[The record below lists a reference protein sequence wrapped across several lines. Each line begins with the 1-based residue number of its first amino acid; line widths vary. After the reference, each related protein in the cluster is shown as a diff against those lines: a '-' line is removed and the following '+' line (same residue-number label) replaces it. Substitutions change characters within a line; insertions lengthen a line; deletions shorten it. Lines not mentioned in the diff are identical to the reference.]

1 MLVEFTFEN
10 FRAARNEQRFS
21 MVAGTGKE
29 HRTTHVFRPHSV
41 PKDIQIPELLRS
53 TALYGANASGKTNF
67 VRAFHAFR
75 KIITESASWAPGRTI
90 PVTPFLFSDESAT
103 QPTAFEAIF
112 VNEGTRY
119 QYGFLASSKRIHE
132 EWLFAFPVGKAQ
144 RWFNREFNK
153 KSGEY
158 EVYFGPNLLGE
169 KDTWRKATRS
179 NALLLSTAVQLNSEQ
194 LLPVYQWFEDKLR
207 IVQRGGKLHPAYTL
221 EQFIGGAQKSILEFL
236 QKADFSIEDLEIEQ
250 EKAAVKDLSNEL
262 FEEILLPDGTE
273 DDGGH
278 RVRLYKVKSVHKT
291 VEGTSVSLNFKEE
304 SDGTQKMLSLAGPW
318 LDTLAN
324 GYTLVVDELHQNL
337 HPKLLEH
344 LVRMFNDP
352 SINRQGAQL
361 VFTTHNTSILSQD
374 VLRRDQVWLFE
385 RDKAQASSLY
395 PLSDFKVRKG
405 SNLELAYLSGRFGGL
420 PFVRKMNSE
429 VVVENG

>member
-1 MLVEFTFEN
+1 MLIEFTFEN
-10 FRAARNEQRFS
+10 FRAARDEQRFS
-21 MVAGTGKE
+21 MVAGSGKE
-29 HRTTHVFRPHSV
+29 HRATHVFRSPDV
-41 PKDIQIPELLRS
+41 PKNIQAPELLRS
-53 TALYGANASGKTNF
+53 TALYGPNASGKTNF
-67 VRAFHAFR
+67 VQALHVFR
-75 KIITESASWAPGRTI
+75 KIVTESASWAPGREI
-90 PVTPFLFSDESAT
+90 PVTPFLFSDESASR
-103 QPTAFEAIF
+103 PTTFEAIF
-112 VNEGTRY
+112 IFEGTRF
-119 QYGFLASSKRIHE
+119 QYGFSASSKRVQE

-144 RWFNREFNK
+144 RWFAREFNSN
-153 KSGEY
+153 SGEY

-207 IVQRGGKLHPAYTL
+207 IVRRGGTLHPAYTL
-221 EQFIGGAQKSILEFL
+221 EQFMGNARRSILEFL
-236 QKADFSIEDLEIEQ
+236 QKADLSIEDLEIEREQ
-250 EKAAVKDLSNEL
+250 AAVKDLSEEL
-262 FEEILLPDGTE
+262 FEEILIPDGTE

-278 RVRLYKVKSVHKT
+278 RVRLYKVKSIHRTAQGKKVA
-291 VEGTSVSLNFKEE
+291 LNLKDE

-318 LDTLAN
+318 LDTLAS

-352 SINRQGAQL
+352 NLNRHGAQL

-374 VLRRDQVWLFE
+374 VFRRDQIWLFE
-385 RDKAQASSLY
+385 RNKTQASTLY

-420 PFVRKMNSE
+420 PFVRQMNPKVSE
-429 VVVENG
+429 EDG